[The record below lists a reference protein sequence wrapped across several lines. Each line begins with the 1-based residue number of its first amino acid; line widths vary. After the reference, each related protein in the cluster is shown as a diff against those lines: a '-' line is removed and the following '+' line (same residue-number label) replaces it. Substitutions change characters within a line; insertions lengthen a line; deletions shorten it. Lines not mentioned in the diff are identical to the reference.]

1 MPIPAV
7 LQNRLSVPVV
17 ASPMFLVSG
26 PELVIAQC
34 KAGVVGSFPSLN
46 ARPVPVFEEWLI
58 RIREETEAHARANP
72 GARVAPF
79 AVNQI
84 IHKSNSRLDEDLA
97 LCVKHKAPI
106 VITSVGN
113 PADVVREVHAYGGI
127 VFHDTTTIRHTEKA
141 IEAGVDG
148 IILVCAGAGGH
159 AGTMSP
165 FALVPQV
172 RRFWKDTLLLA
183 GSISDGAGIRA
194 AQVLGADLAY
204 VGTRFIATRE
214 ANAVS
219 GYKQMIL
226 DSAAKD
232 VTYTPAFSG
241 IPANYLTRSIVSAGL
256 DPDNL
261 QPKGH
266 IDLDLANR
274 PEDGSKTDAKK
285 LKAWKDIWSA
295 GQGCGSIDDVPSVA
309 ELVERLGREYRAALD
324 GDRAIAAE

>member
-1 MPIPAV
+1 MPLPAV
-7 LQNRLSVPVV
+7 LQGRLSIPVV
-17 ASPMFLVSG
+17 GSPMFLVSG
-26 PELVIAQC
+26 PDLVIAQC
-34 KAGVVGSFPSLN
+34 NSGVVGSFPSLN
-46 ARPVPVFEEWLI
+46 ARPSSQFDEWLV
-58 RIREETEAHARANP
+58 RITEETAAFARANP

-84 IHKSNSRLDEDLA
+84 VHRSNTRLDEDVE
-97 LCVKHKAPI
+97 LCVRHKVPI

-113 PADVVREVHAYGGI
+113 PADIVKAVHGYGGI

-165 FALVPQV
+165 FALTRQV
-172 RRFWKDTLLLA
+172 RQFWQGSLLVA
-183 GSISDGAGIRA
+183 GSISDGAAIRA

-214 ANAVS
+214 ANALPA
-219 GYKQMIL
+219 YKQMIL

-232 VTYTPAFSG
+232 ITYTPAFSG
-241 IPANYLTRSIVSAGL
+241 IPANYLTRSIEAAGL
-256 DPDNL
+256 DPANL

-266 IDLDLANR
+266 IDMDLGVR
-274 PEDGSKTDAKK
+274 PDEGAKK
-285 LKAWKDIWSA
+285 VKAWKDIWSA
-295 GQGCGSIDDVPSVA
+295 GQGVGSISDVPSVA
-309 ELVERLGREYRAALD
+309 ELVERLKAEYQASAD